1 MKHCVGVILEKIKI
15 LSVDKSLRAD
25 YGTKLFN
32 IANLKMHIKAWGTW
46 QKLCSINF
54 HLDLALVNGFF
65 WYISPF
71 GKGRA
76 YFLISSVSFIL
87 NFPLSLMVAHG

>member
-1 MKHCVGVILEKIKI
+1 MKHCVGVMLEKIKI
-15 LSVDKSLRAD
+15 LSVDKSLRAH

-65 WYISPF
+65 WYIPHLAKAEF
-71 GKGRA
+71 T
-76 YFLISSVSFIL
+76 F
-87 NFPLSLMVAHG
+87 